1 MDASVR
7 LELIL
12 LPRKELLNMR
22 LVASFILVSFG
33 FASIGCGGTPSSDS
47 RGISEDA
54 FSPNASVLSLEERMG
69 IRARLTRIKADAQ
82 RVANEIYDPF
92 KSRELAIANEAL
104 AQQLQVE
111 GESALRA
118 EYDITETD
126 VELIVI
132 EYLERQGV
140 SIVE

>member
-1 MDASVR
+1 MA
-7 LELIL
+7 
-12 LPRKELLNMR
+12 
-22 LVASFILVSFG
+22 
-33 FASIGCGGTPSSDS
+33 
-47 RGISEDA
+47 
-54 FSPNASVLSLEERMG
+54 

-82 RVANEIYDPF
+82 RAANEIYDPF

-104 AQQLQVE
+104 AEQLQLE

-126 VELIVI
+126 VKLIVI